1 MDAPED
7 AGAGFRLARR
17 AAHDD
22 ARGADLDNAQLR
34 KANVVAI
41 EAASRPQP
49 RAGMQAAVR
58 GAYIEAGNGERP
70 RSTDPRRGG
79 KLEKP

>member
-1 MDAPED
+1 MMDAPKD
-7 AGAGFRLARR
+7 AGAGFRLACW

-22 ARGADLDNAQLR
+22 TRSADLDNAQLCR
-34 KANVVAI
+34 AYVVAI

-58 GAYIEAGNGERP
+58 GTHIEAGNIEGP
-70 RSTDPRRGG
+70 
-79 KLEKP
+79 